1 MARKKKK
8 RETGSGTI
16 YKRPDGRWIAQY
28 TSMPDPETGK
38 LLRHTI
44 YGRTQTQQEVAE
56 RLRAATSSID
66 NGTFQEPNKLTVAE
80 YAEEYMQSHVS
91 TLAPFTQRTYEKN
104 LRIHILPALGKKKLT
119 DLTHREVQRFAASL
133 GVNGKGL
140 APKTVHNV
148 FGTLHALLAA
158 AQRDEIIIRNVAD
171 KCTLPRVT
179 QSRAKAITSSELS
192 RFLKAVEDDE
202 FYNIFFLDIFSGMQ
216 QSEILGLRWDDI
228 LWGKNSI
235 VIRQQLQQKHER
247 GSFNYYLTPPKE
259 NKQRCIVLAASAIRL
274 LRKQHRKQQAQRL
287 LAGELWANAFDLVFT
302 NGFGRPL
309 NHQTVY
315 KHMKKALQSCGMEN
329 YTFHSLRHSFAT
341 ISIENGDDIKTVQ
354 TNLGHFAP
362 AFTLK
367 TYAHVSNQMQQSS
380 AARMEELIASLPV
393 AK

>member
-8 RETGSGTI
+8 REAGSGTI

-28 TSMPDPETGK
+28 TSGRDPETGK

-44 YGRTQTQQEVAE
+44 YAKTQQEVAE
-56 RLRAATSSID
+56 KLRAATASID
-66 NGTFQEPNKLTVAE
+66 NGTFQELNKITDAE
-80 YAEEYMQSHVS
+80 YAKEYMQSHVS
-91 TLAPFTQRTYEKN
+91 TLTPFTQPTYENN
-104 LRIHILPALGKKKLT
+104 LWIHILPALEKKKLT

-140 APKTVHNV
+140 APKTVHTV
-148 FGTLHALLAA
+148 FGTLHALLTA

-179 QSRAKAITSSELS
+179 QSRAKAI
-192 RFLKAVEDDE
+192 EDDE
-202 FYNIFFLDIFSGMQ
+202 FYNIFFLDIFSGMR

-228 LWGKNSI
+228 LWEKNSI

-247 GSFNYYLTPPKE
+247 GAFDYYLTPPKE
-259 NKQRCIVLAASAIRL
+259 TKQRCIVLAASAIRI
-274 LRKQHRKQQAQRL
+274 LRKQYRKQQEQRL
-287 LAGELWANAFDLVFT
+287 LAGELWDNAFDLVFT

-315 KHMKKALQSCGMEN
+315 KHLKKALQSCGMEN